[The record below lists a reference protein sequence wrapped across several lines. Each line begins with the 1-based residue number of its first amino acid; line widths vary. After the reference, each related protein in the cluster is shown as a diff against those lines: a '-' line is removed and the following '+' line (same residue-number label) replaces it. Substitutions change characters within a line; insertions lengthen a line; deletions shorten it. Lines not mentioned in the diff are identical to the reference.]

1 MRKMAANEYTH
12 DYLYEQA
19 KREERK
25 KDRKAREQKRGRKGI
40 WQNKSADE

>member
-1 MRKMAANEYTH
+1 MRKMKASEYKN
-12 DYLYEQA
+12 DWEYEQA

-25 KDRKAREQKRGRKGI
+25 KDKKSREQKRGRKGI